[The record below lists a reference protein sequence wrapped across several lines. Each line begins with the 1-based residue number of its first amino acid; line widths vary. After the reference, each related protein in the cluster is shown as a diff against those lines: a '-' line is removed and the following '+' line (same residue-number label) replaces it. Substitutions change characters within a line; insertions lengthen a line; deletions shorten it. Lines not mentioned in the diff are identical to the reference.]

1 MKATNIR
8 KGQVLKVNNVLYRV
22 LNVDHVTLGM
32 GRAHVQTKLRSLI
45 DGTQT
50 EIRFRS
56 TDDVEKAYL
65 ETKEMQFLYSDQDG
79 YHFMDSETYDQI
91 QLGTDMLG
99 DNVLYLLPETNVTVQ
114 THEGAAIGVELPPVV
129 ELKVVETQPG
139 VKDATA
145 SAQRKPAK
153 LETGLVVQVPSF
165 INEGE
170 VLRINTLDG
179 SYSERAK

>member
-22 LNVDHVTLGM
+22 LNMDHVTPGK

-129 ELKVVETQPG
+129 GRTPPRRPSESRRSSRRGSSFRSPRSSTRARYCGSTPS
-139 VKDATA
+139 TA
-145 SAQRKPAK
+145 VTRSAQSSVSGNAQP
-153 LETGLVVQVPSF
+153 TV
-165 INEGE
+165 
-170 VLRINTLDG
+170 
-179 SYSERAK
+179 